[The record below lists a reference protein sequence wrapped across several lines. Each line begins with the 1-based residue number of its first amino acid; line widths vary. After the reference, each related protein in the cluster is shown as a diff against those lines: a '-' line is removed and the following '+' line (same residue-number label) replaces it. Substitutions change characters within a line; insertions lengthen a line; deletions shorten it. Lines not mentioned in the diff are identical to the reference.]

1 MSNWTTFVSLI
12 RGQRRDLL
20 FYKDYFQDFYNS
32 RTEKVQKKI
41 LWTLRVIEDLD
52 RIPEIYFKHLER
64 TDGLYEIRIQSS
76 SDIFR
81 IFCFFDNNNL
91 VVIGHGFQKK
101 TQKTPGRE
109 LERAEKIKR
118 EYYEKKNVTTLSEF
132 IDKKV
137 GKKGTKKRGKFEA
150 DYEAFKLGILI
161 QQARQEKGL
170 TQEQVAELSGTNK
183 SYISKLEKDLKDV
196 RFSTLQR
203 IITEGLG
210 GHLEISIKF

>member
-1 MSNWTTFVSLI
+1 M
-12 RGQRRDLL
+12 
-20 FYKDYFQDFYNS
+20 DFK
-32 RTEKVQKKI
+32 RKLKKHLTEKLSGLKKLNVSI
-41 LWTLRVIEDLD
+41 M
-52 RIPEIYFKHLER
+52 K
-64 TDGLYEIRIQSS
+64 
-76 SDIFR
+76 
-81 IFCFFDNNNL
+81 
-91 VVIGHGFQKK
+91 
-101 TQKTPGRE
+101 
-109 LERAEKIKR
+109 
-118 EYYEKKNVTTLSEF
+118 KKNVTTLSEF

-137 GKKGTKKRGKFEA
+137 GKRGTKKRDKFEA
-150 DYEAFKLGILI
+150 DYEAFKLGVLI